1 MPDSMGILVRFFRIT
16 AIAATT
22 MTLSVAAS
30 AGLVDTDS
38 GVSGSLTG
46 NAFAVGTRNIS
57 AGGGKN
63 SGGDSQEDNG
73 LMDEIY
79 ISDNALIL
87 DNALTTTEISSL
99 FNFSSLETVSIAE
112 PGAIAFFGLG
122 LLGLGYSR
130 RRVQDFLPSLRARI
144 IALPKTTADP
154 IQVQRSPASSNRMS
168 AARDAIGRRRKSN
181 GATALTSASS
191 NAFT

>member
-1 MPDSMGILVRFFRIT
+1 
-16 AIAATT
+16 

-63 SGGDSQEDNG
+63 SGGDSTLEDNG